1 MKSLKLFLEHSEYLM
16 VVTVG
21 LFTLEKLVRK
31 KKKKDSYHNFEL
43 STYSW
48 NLLSSNGDRQEANQ

>member
-21 LFTLEKLVRK
+21 LFTLEKLVSK
-31 KKKKDSYHNFEL
+31 KKKNSYPNFEL
-43 STYSW
+43 SMYSW